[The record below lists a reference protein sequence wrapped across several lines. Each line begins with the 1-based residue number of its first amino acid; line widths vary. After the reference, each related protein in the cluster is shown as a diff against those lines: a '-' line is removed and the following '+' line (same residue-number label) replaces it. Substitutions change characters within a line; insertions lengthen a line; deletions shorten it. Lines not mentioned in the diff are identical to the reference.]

1 MAFSSLFQILGLLL
15 CFNARAIAQ
24 EDRFKLIPG
33 LDTMLKEAYTPERM
47 L

>member
-1 MAFSSLFQILGLLL
+1 MALSPLIQILGLLL

-24 EDRFKLIPG
+24 EDKFRLIPG
-33 LDTMLKEAYTPERM
+33 LDTMLKETYTPESM